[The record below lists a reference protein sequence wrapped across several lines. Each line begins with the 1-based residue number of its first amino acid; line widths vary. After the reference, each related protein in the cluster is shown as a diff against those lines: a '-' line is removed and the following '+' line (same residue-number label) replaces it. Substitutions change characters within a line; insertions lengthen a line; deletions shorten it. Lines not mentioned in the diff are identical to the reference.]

1 MKKATH
7 RKQALMI
14 AIFLLAFTLSLFSFG
29 TTPAAAGDVAGVSTH
44 LFLTVLRDYDHDA
57 SFSVT
62 YTDALGTHT
71 KPYHAGMEVTAWSPV
86 TITCTNHHVHDWS
99 IDADVQEATI
109 VGVGGI
115 TYPGGTGIHVKGTNT
130 IKAFATNFG
139 LHYINIVVIL
149 GEGNDNGGD
158 NGGGTAV
165 RSPMRG
171 YVKRLLVGEGDY
183 VTVGQPLLTLTQNRR
198 LQLRADVP
206 ERCYPQLGSLTGANF
221 RTASGEKDSNTGGRG
236 GRLVAYGRSN
246 ADAAAYIPVTFA
258 FDNRGD
264 ILPGSFAEVWL
275 LAAPRQGVISLPV
288 SALTEEQGVYFVY
301 VQLDESCYRKQP
313 VVTGATDGE
322 RVEIVEGL
330 REGERV
336 VMQGAVHVRLASA
349 SNAIPAHT
357 HNH

>member
-1 MKKATH
+1 
-7 RKQALMI
+7 MI

-149 GEGNDNGGD
+149 GEGNDNGGGD
-158 NGGGTAV
+158 NGGGDNGNGTDPNNPDGNGPDGNNPDGNNPDGNNPDGNNPDGNNPDGSKSNTPKTGDTRLIWLVIALAV
-165 RSPMRG
+165 IFVATFAAT
-171 YVKRLLVGEGDY
+171 YY
-183 VTVGQPLLTLTQNRR
+183 NRR
-198 LQLRADVP
+198 K
-206 ERCYPQLGSLTGANF
+206 SKHHGA
-221 RTASGEKDSNTGGRG
+221 
-236 GRLVAYGRSN
+236 
-246 ADAAAYIPVTFA
+246 
-258 FDNRGD
+258 
-264 ILPGSFAEVWL
+264 
-275 LAAPRQGVISLPV
+275 
-288 SALTEEQGVYFVY
+288 
-301 VQLDESCYRKQP
+301 
-313 VVTGATDGE
+313 
-322 RVEIVEGL
+322 
-330 REGERV
+330 
-336 VMQGAVHVRLASA
+336 
-349 SNAIPAHT
+349 
-357 HNH
+357 

>member
-1 MKKATH
+1 
-7 RKQALMI
+7 MI

-57 SFSVT
+57 AFSVT

-86 TITCTNHHVHDWS
+86 TITCTNHHVYDWS

-158 NGGGTAV
+158 NGGGDNGGDNGGGDNGGGDNGGGDNGGDNGGGDNGGGDNGGGDNGGGDNGGGDNGGGDNGNGTDPNNPGGKDPNGNDPDGNNPDGNNPDGNNPDGNNPDGSKSNTPKTGDTRLIWLVIALAV
-165 RSPMRG
+165 IFVATFAAT
-171 YVKRLLVGEGDY
+171 YY
-183 VTVGQPLLTLTQNRR
+183 NRR
-198 LQLRADVP
+198 K
-206 ERCYPQLGSLTGANF
+206 SKHHGA
-221 RTASGEKDSNTGGRG
+221 
-236 GRLVAYGRSN
+236 
-246 ADAAAYIPVTFA
+246 
-258 FDNRGD
+258 
-264 ILPGSFAEVWL
+264 
-275 LAAPRQGVISLPV
+275 
-288 SALTEEQGVYFVY
+288 
-301 VQLDESCYRKQP
+301 
-313 VVTGATDGE
+313 
-322 RVEIVEGL
+322 
-330 REGERV
+330 
-336 VMQGAVHVRLASA
+336 
-349 SNAIPAHT
+349 
-357 HNH
+357 

>member
-7 RKQALMI
+7 RKHALMI

-57 SFSVT
+57 AFSVT

-158 NGGGTAV
+158 NGGGNGGGDNGGDNGGGNNGGGDNGGGNNGGGDNGGGDNGNGTDPNNPDGNGPDGNNPDGNNPDGNNPDGNNPDGSKSNTPKTGDTRLIWLVIALAV
-165 RSPMRG
+165 IFVATFAAT
-171 YVKRLLVGEGDY
+171 YY
-183 VTVGQPLLTLTQNRR
+183 NRR
-198 LQLRADVP
+198 KRKHH
-206 ERCYPQLGSLTGANF
+206 GA
-221 RTASGEKDSNTGGRG
+221 
-236 GRLVAYGRSN
+236 
-246 ADAAAYIPVTFA
+246 
-258 FDNRGD
+258 
-264 ILPGSFAEVWL
+264 
-275 LAAPRQGVISLPV
+275 
-288 SALTEEQGVYFVY
+288 
-301 VQLDESCYRKQP
+301 
-313 VVTGATDGE
+313 
-322 RVEIVEGL
+322 
-330 REGERV
+330 
-336 VMQGAVHVRLASA
+336 
-349 SNAIPAHT
+349 
-357 HNH
+357 

>member
-57 SFSVT
+57 TFSVT

-86 TITCTNHHVHDWS
+86 TITCTNHHVYDWS

-158 NGGGTAV
+158 NGGGDNGGGDNGGNNGGDNGGGNNGGDNGGGNNGGGNNGGGNNGGGTDPNNPGGKDPNGNNPDGNNPDGNNPDGNNPDGNNPDGNNPDGNNPDGNNPDGSKSNTPKTGDTRLIWLVIALAV
-165 RSPMRG
+165 IFVATFVAT
-171 YVKRLLVGEGDY
+171 YY
-183 VTVGQPLLTLTQNRR
+183 NRR
-198 LQLRADVP
+198 K
-206 ERCYPQLGSLTGANF
+206 SKHHGA
-221 RTASGEKDSNTGGRG
+221 
-236 GRLVAYGRSN
+236 
-246 ADAAAYIPVTFA
+246 
-258 FDNRGD
+258 
-264 ILPGSFAEVWL
+264 
-275 LAAPRQGVISLPV
+275 
-288 SALTEEQGVYFVY
+288 
-301 VQLDESCYRKQP
+301 
-313 VVTGATDGE
+313 
-322 RVEIVEGL
+322 
-330 REGERV
+330 
-336 VMQGAVHVRLASA
+336 
-349 SNAIPAHT
+349 
-357 HNH
+357 

>member
-57 SFSVT
+57 AFSVT

-86 TITCTNHHVHDWS
+86 TITCTNHHVYDWS

-158 NGGGTAV
+158 NGGGDNGGDNGGGDNGGGDNGGGDNGGDNGGGDNGGDNGGGDNGGGDNGGGDNGGDNGGGDNGNGTDPNNPGGKDPNGNDPDGNNPDGNNPDGNNPDGNNPDGSKSNTPKTGDTRLIWLVIALAV
-165 RSPMRG
+165 IFVATFAAT
-171 YVKRLLVGEGDY
+171 YY
-183 VTVGQPLLTLTQNRR
+183 NRR
-198 LQLRADVP
+198 KSKRH
-206 ERCYPQLGSLTGANF
+206 GA
-221 RTASGEKDSNTGGRG
+221 
-236 GRLVAYGRSN
+236 
-246 ADAAAYIPVTFA
+246 
-258 FDNRGD
+258 
-264 ILPGSFAEVWL
+264 
-275 LAAPRQGVISLPV
+275 
-288 SALTEEQGVYFVY
+288 
-301 VQLDESCYRKQP
+301 
-313 VVTGATDGE
+313 
-322 RVEIVEGL
+322 
-330 REGERV
+330 
-336 VMQGAVHVRLASA
+336 
-349 SNAIPAHT
+349 
-357 HNH
+357 

>member
-57 SFSVT
+57 AFSVT

-86 TITCTNHHVHDWS
+86 TITCTNHHVYDWS

-158 NGGGTAV
+158 NGGGDNGGDNGGGDNGGDNGGGDNGGGDNGGGDNGGGDNGGGDNGNGTDPNNPGGKDPNGNDPDGNNPDGNNPDGNNPDGNNPDGNNPDGNNPDGNNPDGNNPDGNNPDGNNPDGSKSNTPKTGDTRLIWLVIALAV
-165 RSPMRG
+165 IFVATFAAT
-171 YVKRLLVGEGDY
+171 YY
-183 VTVGQPLLTLTQNRR
+183 NRR
-198 LQLRADVP
+198 KSKRH
-206 ERCYPQLGSLTGANF
+206 GA
-221 RTASGEKDSNTGGRG
+221 
-236 GRLVAYGRSN
+236 
-246 ADAAAYIPVTFA
+246 
-258 FDNRGD
+258 
-264 ILPGSFAEVWL
+264 
-275 LAAPRQGVISLPV
+275 
-288 SALTEEQGVYFVY
+288 
-301 VQLDESCYRKQP
+301 
-313 VVTGATDGE
+313 
-322 RVEIVEGL
+322 
-330 REGERV
+330 
-336 VMQGAVHVRLASA
+336 
-349 SNAIPAHT
+349 
-357 HNH
+357 

>member
-1 MKKATH
+1 
-7 RKQALMI
+7 MI

-57 SFSVT
+57 TFSVT

-86 TITCTNHHVHDWS
+86 TITCTNHHVYDWS

-158 NGGGTAV
+158 NGGGDNGGDNGGGDNGGGDNGGGDNGGGDNGGGDNGNGTDPNNPGGKDPNGNDPDGNNPDGNNPDGNNPDGNNPDGNNPDGNNPDGNNPDGNNPDGNTPDGSKSNTPKTGDTRLIWLVIALAV
-165 RSPMRG
+165 IFVATFAAT
-171 YVKRLLVGEGDY
+171 YY
-183 VTVGQPLLTLTQNRR
+183 NRR
-198 LQLRADVP
+198 K
-206 ERCYPQLGSLTGANF
+206 SKHHGA
-221 RTASGEKDSNTGGRG
+221 
-236 GRLVAYGRSN
+236 
-246 ADAAAYIPVTFA
+246 
-258 FDNRGD
+258 
-264 ILPGSFAEVWL
+264 
-275 LAAPRQGVISLPV
+275 
-288 SALTEEQGVYFVY
+288 
-301 VQLDESCYRKQP
+301 
-313 VVTGATDGE
+313 
-322 RVEIVEGL
+322 
-330 REGERV
+330 
-336 VMQGAVHVRLASA
+336 
-349 SNAIPAHT
+349 
-357 HNH
+357 

>member
-57 SFSVT
+57 AFSVT
-62 YTDALGTHT
+62 YTNALGTHT

-158 NGGGTAV
+158 NGGGDNGGDNGGGDNGGDNGGGDNGGGDNGGGDNGGGDNGGGDNGGGDNGNGTDPNNPGGKDPNGNDPDGNGPDGNNPDGNNPDGNNPDGNNPDGNKPDGNNPDGSKSNTPKTGDTRLIWLVIALAV
-165 RSPMRG
+165 IFVATFAAT
-171 YVKRLLVGEGDY
+171 YY
-183 VTVGQPLLTLTQNRR
+183 NRR
-198 LQLRADVP
+198 K
-206 ERCYPQLGSLTGANF
+206 SKHHGA
-221 RTASGEKDSNTGGRG
+221 
-236 GRLVAYGRSN
+236 
-246 ADAAAYIPVTFA
+246 
-258 FDNRGD
+258 
-264 ILPGSFAEVWL
+264 
-275 LAAPRQGVISLPV
+275 
-288 SALTEEQGVYFVY
+288 
-301 VQLDESCYRKQP
+301 
-313 VVTGATDGE
+313 
-322 RVEIVEGL
+322 
-330 REGERV
+330 
-336 VMQGAVHVRLASA
+336 
-349 SNAIPAHT
+349 
-357 HNH
+357 

>member
-1 MKKATH
+1 
-7 RKQALMI
+7 MI

-57 SFSVT
+57 AFSVT

-86 TITCTNHHVHDWS
+86 TITCTNHHVYDWS

-158 NGGGTAV
+158 NGGGDNGGGIDPNNPGGKDPNGNNPDGNNPDGNNPDGNNPDGNNPDGSKSNTPKTGDTRLIWLVIALAV
-165 RSPMRG
+165 IFVATFAAT
-171 YVKRLLVGEGDY
+171 YY
-183 VTVGQPLLTLTQNRR
+183 NRR
-198 LQLRADVP
+198 KNKHH
-206 ERCYPQLGSLTGANF
+206 GA
-221 RTASGEKDSNTGGRG
+221 
-236 GRLVAYGRSN
+236 
-246 ADAAAYIPVTFA
+246 
-258 FDNRGD
+258 
-264 ILPGSFAEVWL
+264 
-275 LAAPRQGVISLPV
+275 
-288 SALTEEQGVYFVY
+288 
-301 VQLDESCYRKQP
+301 
-313 VVTGATDGE
+313 
-322 RVEIVEGL
+322 
-330 REGERV
+330 
-336 VMQGAVHVRLASA
+336 
-349 SNAIPAHT
+349 
-357 HNH
+357 

>member
-57 SFSVT
+57 TFSVT

-86 TITCTNHHVHDWS
+86 TITCTNHHVYDWS

-158 NGGGTAV
+158 NGGDNGNGTDPNNPGGKDPNGNDPDGNNPDGNNPDGNNPDGNNPDGNNPDGSKSNTPKTGDTRLIWLVIALAV
-165 RSPMRG
+165 IFVATFAAT
-171 YVKRLLVGEGDY
+171 YY
-183 VTVGQPLLTLTQNRR
+183 NRR
-198 LQLRADVP
+198 K
-206 ERCYPQLGSLTGANF
+206 SKHHGA
-221 RTASGEKDSNTGGRG
+221 
-236 GRLVAYGRSN
+236 
-246 ADAAAYIPVTFA
+246 
-258 FDNRGD
+258 
-264 ILPGSFAEVWL
+264 
-275 LAAPRQGVISLPV
+275 
-288 SALTEEQGVYFVY
+288 
-301 VQLDESCYRKQP
+301 
-313 VVTGATDGE
+313 
-322 RVEIVEGL
+322 
-330 REGERV
+330 
-336 VMQGAVHVRLASA
+336 
-349 SNAIPAHT
+349 
-357 HNH
+357 

>member
-1 MKKATH
+1 
-7 RKQALMI
+7 MI

-57 SFSVT
+57 AFSVT

-86 TITCTNHHVHDWS
+86 TITCTNHHVYDWS

-158 NGGGTAV
+158 NGGGDNGGGDNGGGDNGNGTDPNNPDGKGPNGNDPDGNNPDGNGPDGNNPDGNNPDGSKSNTPKTGDTRLIWLVIALAV
-165 RSPMRG
+165 IFVATFAAT
-171 YVKRLLVGEGDY
+171 YY
-183 VTVGQPLLTLTQNRR
+183 NRR
-198 LQLRADVP
+198 K
-206 ERCYPQLGSLTGANF
+206 SKHHGA
-221 RTASGEKDSNTGGRG
+221 
-236 GRLVAYGRSN
+236 
-246 ADAAAYIPVTFA
+246 
-258 FDNRGD
+258 
-264 ILPGSFAEVWL
+264 
-275 LAAPRQGVISLPV
+275 
-288 SALTEEQGVYFVY
+288 
-301 VQLDESCYRKQP
+301 
-313 VVTGATDGE
+313 
-322 RVEIVEGL
+322 
-330 REGERV
+330 
-336 VMQGAVHVRLASA
+336 
-349 SNAIPAHT
+349 
-357 HNH
+357 

>member
-1 MKKATH
+1 
-7 RKQALMI
+7 MI

-57 SFSVT
+57 TFSVT

-86 TITCTNHHVHDWS
+86 TITCTNHHVYDWS

-158 NGGGTAV
+158 NGGGDNGNGTDPNNPGGKDPNGNDPDGNNPDGNNPDGNNPDGNNPDGNNPDGSKSNTPKTGDTRLIWLVIALAV
-165 RSPMRG
+165 IFVATFAAT
-171 YVKRLLVGEGDY
+171 YY
-183 VTVGQPLLTLTQNRR
+183 NRR
-198 LQLRADVP
+198 K
-206 ERCYPQLGSLTGANF
+206 SKHHGA
-221 RTASGEKDSNTGGRG
+221 
-236 GRLVAYGRSN
+236 
-246 ADAAAYIPVTFA
+246 
-258 FDNRGD
+258 
-264 ILPGSFAEVWL
+264 
-275 LAAPRQGVISLPV
+275 
-288 SALTEEQGVYFVY
+288 
-301 VQLDESCYRKQP
+301 
-313 VVTGATDGE
+313 
-322 RVEIVEGL
+322 
-330 REGERV
+330 
-336 VMQGAVHVRLASA
+336 
-349 SNAIPAHT
+349 
-357 HNH
+357 

>member
-44 LFLTVLRDYDHDA
+44 LFLTILRDYDHDA
-57 SFSVT
+57 VFSVT

-71 KPYHAGMEVTAWSPV
+71 KPYRPGMEVTAWSPV
-86 TITCTNHHVHDWS
+86 TITCTNHRVIDWS

-158 NGGGTAV
+158 NGGGDNGGVEDGGGDCGKDA
-165 RSPMRG
+165 G
-171 YVKRLLVGEGDY
+171 GDY
-183 VTVGQPLLTLTQNRR
+183 
-198 LQLRADVP
+198 
-206 ERCYPQLGSLTGANF
+206 
-221 RTASGEKDSNTGGRG
+221 RG
-236 GRLVAYGRSN
+236 GE
-246 ADAAAYIPVTFA
+246 AA
-258 FDNRGD
+258 
-264 ILPGSFAEVWL
+264 
-275 LAAPRQGVISLPV
+275 
-288 SALTEEQGVYFVY
+288 
-301 VQLDESCYRKQP
+301 
-313 VVTGATDGE
+313 
-322 RVEIVEGL
+322 
-330 REGERV
+330 
-336 VMQGAVHVRLASA
+336 
-349 SNAIPAHT
+349 
-357 HNH
+357 

>member
-57 SFSVT
+57 AFSVT

-86 TITCTNHHVHDWS
+86 TITCTNHHVYDWS

-158 NGGGTAV
+158 NGGGDNGGDNGGGDNGGENGGGDNGGGDNGGGDNGGGDNGGGDNGGDNGGGDNGGGDNGNGTDPNNPGGKDPNGNDPDGNNPDGNNPDGNNPDGNNPDGNNPDGNNPDGNNPDGNNPDGSKSNTPKTGDTRLIWLVIALAV
-165 RSPMRG
+165 IFVATFAAT
-171 YVKRLLVGEGDY
+171 YY
-183 VTVGQPLLTLTQNRR
+183 NRR
-198 LQLRADVP
+198 K
-206 ERCYPQLGSLTGANF
+206 SKHHGA
-221 RTASGEKDSNTGGRG
+221 
-236 GRLVAYGRSN
+236 
-246 ADAAAYIPVTFA
+246 
-258 FDNRGD
+258 
-264 ILPGSFAEVWL
+264 
-275 LAAPRQGVISLPV
+275 
-288 SALTEEQGVYFVY
+288 
-301 VQLDESCYRKQP
+301 
-313 VVTGATDGE
+313 
-322 RVEIVEGL
+322 
-330 REGERV
+330 
-336 VMQGAVHVRLASA
+336 
-349 SNAIPAHT
+349 
-357 HNH
+357 

>member
-1 MKKATH
+1 
-7 RKQALMI
+7 MI

-57 SFSVT
+57 AFSVT

-86 TITCTNHHVHDWS
+86 TITCTNHHVYDWS

-158 NGGGTAV
+158 NGNGTDPNNPGGKDPNGNNPDGNNPDGNNPDGNNPDGNNPDGSKSNTPKTGDTRLIWLVIALAV
-165 RSPMRG
+165 IFVATFVAT
-171 YVKRLLVGEGDY
+171 YY
-183 VTVGQPLLTLTQNRR
+183 NRR
-198 LQLRADVP
+198 K
-206 ERCYPQLGSLTGANF
+206 SKHHGA
-221 RTASGEKDSNTGGRG
+221 
-236 GRLVAYGRSN
+236 
-246 ADAAAYIPVTFA
+246 
-258 FDNRGD
+258 
-264 ILPGSFAEVWL
+264 
-275 LAAPRQGVISLPV
+275 
-288 SALTEEQGVYFVY
+288 
-301 VQLDESCYRKQP
+301 
-313 VVTGATDGE
+313 
-322 RVEIVEGL
+322 
-330 REGERV
+330 
-336 VMQGAVHVRLASA
+336 
-349 SNAIPAHT
+349 
-357 HNH
+357 

>member
-1 MKKATH
+1 
-7 RKQALMI
+7 MI

-57 SFSVT
+57 AFSVT

-158 NGGGTAV
+158 NGGGDNGGDNGGGDNGGDNGNGTDPNNPDGNGPDGNNPDGNNPDGNNPDGNNPDGNNPDGNNPDGNNPDGSKSNTPKTGDTRLIWLVIALAV
-165 RSPMRG
+165 IFVATFAAT
-171 YVKRLLVGEGDY
+171 YY
-183 VTVGQPLLTLTQNRR
+183 NRR
-198 LQLRADVP
+198 K
-206 ERCYPQLGSLTGANF
+206 SKHHGA
-221 RTASGEKDSNTGGRG
+221 
-236 GRLVAYGRSN
+236 
-246 ADAAAYIPVTFA
+246 
-258 FDNRGD
+258 
-264 ILPGSFAEVWL
+264 
-275 LAAPRQGVISLPV
+275 
-288 SALTEEQGVYFVY
+288 
-301 VQLDESCYRKQP
+301 
-313 VVTGATDGE
+313 
-322 RVEIVEGL
+322 
-330 REGERV
+330 
-336 VMQGAVHVRLASA
+336 
-349 SNAIPAHT
+349 
-357 HNH
+357 

>member
-1 MKKATH
+1 
-7 RKQALMI
+7 MI

-57 SFSVT
+57 AFSVT

-86 TITCTNHHVHDWS
+86 TITCTNHHVYDWS

-158 NGGGTAV
+158 NGGGDNGGGDNGGDNGGGDNGGGDNGNGTDPNNPGGKDPNGNDPDGNNPDGNGPDGNNPDGNNPDGNNPDGNNPDGNNPDGSKSNTPKTGDTRLIWLVIALAV
-165 RSPMRG
+165 IFVATFAAT
-171 YVKRLLVGEGDY
+171 YY
-183 VTVGQPLLTLTQNRR
+183 NRR
-198 LQLRADVP
+198 K
-206 ERCYPQLGSLTGANF
+206 SKHHGA
-221 RTASGEKDSNTGGRG
+221 
-236 GRLVAYGRSN
+236 
-246 ADAAAYIPVTFA
+246 
-258 FDNRGD
+258 
-264 ILPGSFAEVWL
+264 
-275 LAAPRQGVISLPV
+275 
-288 SALTEEQGVYFVY
+288 
-301 VQLDESCYRKQP
+301 
-313 VVTGATDGE
+313 
-322 RVEIVEGL
+322 
-330 REGERV
+330 
-336 VMQGAVHVRLASA
+336 
-349 SNAIPAHT
+349 
-357 HNH
+357 

>member
-1 MKKATH
+1 
-7 RKQALMI
+7 MI

-57 SFSVT
+57 AFSVT

-158 NGGGTAV
+158 NGGNNGGDNGGDNGGNNGGNNGGDNGGDNGGNNGGGDNGGDNGGGDNGGGDNGGNNGGDNGGDNGGGDNGGKDPNGNNPDGNGPDGNNPDGNNPDGNNPDGNNPDGSKSNTPKTGDTRLIWLVIALAV
-165 RSPMRG
+165 IFVATFAAT
-171 YVKRLLVGEGDY
+171 YY
-183 VTVGQPLLTLTQNRR
+183 NRR
-198 LQLRADVP
+198 K
-206 ERCYPQLGSLTGANF
+206 SKHHGA
-221 RTASGEKDSNTGGRG
+221 
-236 GRLVAYGRSN
+236 
-246 ADAAAYIPVTFA
+246 
-258 FDNRGD
+258 
-264 ILPGSFAEVWL
+264 
-275 LAAPRQGVISLPV
+275 
-288 SALTEEQGVYFVY
+288 
-301 VQLDESCYRKQP
+301 
-313 VVTGATDGE
+313 
-322 RVEIVEGL
+322 
-330 REGERV
+330 
-336 VMQGAVHVRLASA
+336 
-349 SNAIPAHT
+349 
-357 HNH
+357 

>member
-1 MKKATH
+1 
-7 RKQALMI
+7 MI

-57 SFSVT
+57 TFSVT

-86 TITCTNHHVHDWS
+86 TITCTNHHVYDWS

-158 NGGGTAV
+158 NGNGTDPNNPDGNGPDGNNPDGNNPDGSKSNAPKTGDTRLIWLVIALAV
-165 RSPMRG
+165 IFVATFVAT
-171 YVKRLLVGEGDY
+171 YY
-183 VTVGQPLLTLTQNRR
+183 NRR
-198 LQLRADVP
+198 K
-206 ERCYPQLGSLTGANF
+206 SKHHGA
-221 RTASGEKDSNTGGRG
+221 
-236 GRLVAYGRSN
+236 
-246 ADAAAYIPVTFA
+246 
-258 FDNRGD
+258 
-264 ILPGSFAEVWL
+264 
-275 LAAPRQGVISLPV
+275 
-288 SALTEEQGVYFVY
+288 
-301 VQLDESCYRKQP
+301 
-313 VVTGATDGE
+313 
-322 RVEIVEGL
+322 
-330 REGERV
+330 
-336 VMQGAVHVRLASA
+336 
-349 SNAIPAHT
+349 
-357 HNH
+357 

>member
-57 SFSVT
+57 AFSVT

-86 TITCTNHHVHDWS
+86 TITCTNHHVYDWS

-158 NGGGTAV
+158 NGGGDNGGDNGGGDNGGGDNGGDNGGGDNGGDNGGGDNGGGDNGGGDNGNGTDPNNPGGKDPNGNDPDGNNPDGNNPDGNNPDGNNPDGNNPDGNNPDGNNPDGSKSNTPKTGDTRLIWLVIALAV
-165 RSPMRG
+165 IFVATFAAT
-171 YVKRLLVGEGDY
+171 YY
-183 VTVGQPLLTLTQNRR
+183 NRR
-198 LQLRADVP
+198 KNKRH
-206 ERCYPQLGSLTGANF
+206 GA
-221 RTASGEKDSNTGGRG
+221 
-236 GRLVAYGRSN
+236 
-246 ADAAAYIPVTFA
+246 
-258 FDNRGD
+258 
-264 ILPGSFAEVWL
+264 
-275 LAAPRQGVISLPV
+275 
-288 SALTEEQGVYFVY
+288 
-301 VQLDESCYRKQP
+301 
-313 VVTGATDGE
+313 
-322 RVEIVEGL
+322 
-330 REGERV
+330 
-336 VMQGAVHVRLASA
+336 
-349 SNAIPAHT
+349 
-357 HNH
+357 

>member
-1 MKKATH
+1 
-7 RKQALMI
+7 MI

-57 SFSVT
+57 AFSVT

-158 NGGGTAV
+158 NGNGTDPNNPDGNGPDGNNSDGNNPDGNNPDGNNPDGNNPDGNNPDGNNPDGSKSNTPKTGDTRLIWLVIALAV
-165 RSPMRG
+165 IFVATFAAT
-171 YVKRLLVGEGDY
+171 YY
-183 VTVGQPLLTLTQNRR
+183 NRR
-198 LQLRADVP
+198 K
-206 ERCYPQLGSLTGANF
+206 SKHHGA
-221 RTASGEKDSNTGGRG
+221 
-236 GRLVAYGRSN
+236 
-246 ADAAAYIPVTFA
+246 
-258 FDNRGD
+258 
-264 ILPGSFAEVWL
+264 
-275 LAAPRQGVISLPV
+275 
-288 SALTEEQGVYFVY
+288 
-301 VQLDESCYRKQP
+301 
-313 VVTGATDGE
+313 
-322 RVEIVEGL
+322 
-330 REGERV
+330 
-336 VMQGAVHVRLASA
+336 
-349 SNAIPAHT
+349 
-357 HNH
+357 

>member
-44 LFLTVLRDYDHDA
+44 LFLTILRDYDHDA
-57 SFSVT
+57 AFSVT

-86 TITCTNHHVHDWS
+86 TITCTNHHVYDWS

-158 NGGGTAV
+158 NGGGDNGGDNGGGDNGGDNGGGDNGGGDNGGDNGGGDNGGGDNGGGDNGNGIDPNNPDGKDPGGNNPDGNNPDGNNPDGNNPDGNNPDGNNPDGNTPDGSNPDGSKSNTPKTGDTRLIWLVIALAV
-165 RSPMRG
+165 IFVATFAAT
-171 YVKRLLVGEGDY
+171 YY
-183 VTVGQPLLTLTQNRR
+183 NRR
-198 LQLRADVP
+198 K
-206 ERCYPQLGSLTGANF
+206 SKHHGA
-221 RTASGEKDSNTGGRG
+221 
-236 GRLVAYGRSN
+236 
-246 ADAAAYIPVTFA
+246 
-258 FDNRGD
+258 
-264 ILPGSFAEVWL
+264 
-275 LAAPRQGVISLPV
+275 
-288 SALTEEQGVYFVY
+288 
-301 VQLDESCYRKQP
+301 
-313 VVTGATDGE
+313 
-322 RVEIVEGL
+322 
-330 REGERV
+330 
-336 VMQGAVHVRLASA
+336 
-349 SNAIPAHT
+349 
-357 HNH
+357 

>member
-57 SFSVT
+57 AFSVT

-86 TITCTNHHVHDWS
+86 TITCTNHHVYDWS

-158 NGGGTAV
+158 NGGGDNGGGDNGGDNGGGDNGGDNGGGDNGGGDNGGGDNGGGDNGGGDNGNGTDPNNPGGKDPNGNDPDGNNPDGNNPDGNNPDGNNPDGNNPDGNNPDGSKSNTPKTGDTRLIWLVIALAV
-165 RSPMRG
+165 IFVATFAAT
-171 YVKRLLVGEGDY
+171 YY
-183 VTVGQPLLTLTQNRR
+183 NRR
-198 LQLRADVP
+198 KNKRH
-206 ERCYPQLGSLTGANF
+206 GA
-221 RTASGEKDSNTGGRG
+221 
-236 GRLVAYGRSN
+236 
-246 ADAAAYIPVTFA
+246 
-258 FDNRGD
+258 
-264 ILPGSFAEVWL
+264 
-275 LAAPRQGVISLPV
+275 
-288 SALTEEQGVYFVY
+288 
-301 VQLDESCYRKQP
+301 
-313 VVTGATDGE
+313 
-322 RVEIVEGL
+322 
-330 REGERV
+330 
-336 VMQGAVHVRLASA
+336 
-349 SNAIPAHT
+349 
-357 HNH
+357 

>member
-57 SFSVT
+57 AFSVT

-86 TITCTNHHVHDWS
+86 TITCTNHHVYDWS

-158 NGGGTAV
+158 NGGGNNGGDNGGDNDGGNNGGDNGGGNGGGNNGGDNGGGNNGGNNGGGNNGGGNNGGGNNGGDNGGGKDPNGNNPDGNNPDGNNPDGNGPDGNNPDGNNPDGNNPDGNNPDGNNPDGNNPDGNNPDGNNPDGSKSNTPKTGDTRLIWLVIALAV
-165 RSPMRG
+165 IFVATFAAT
-171 YVKRLLVGEGDY
+171 YY
-183 VTVGQPLLTLTQNRR
+183 NRR
-198 LQLRADVP
+198 K
-206 ERCYPQLGSLTGANF
+206 SKHHGA
-221 RTASGEKDSNTGGRG
+221 
-236 GRLVAYGRSN
+236 
-246 ADAAAYIPVTFA
+246 
-258 FDNRGD
+258 
-264 ILPGSFAEVWL
+264 
-275 LAAPRQGVISLPV
+275 
-288 SALTEEQGVYFVY
+288 
-301 VQLDESCYRKQP
+301 
-313 VVTGATDGE
+313 
-322 RVEIVEGL
+322 
-330 REGERV
+330 
-336 VMQGAVHVRLASA
+336 
-349 SNAIPAHT
+349 
-357 HNH
+357 

>member
-44 LFLTVLRDYDHDA
+44 LFLTILRDYDHDA
-57 SFSVT
+57 AFSVT

-71 KPYHAGMEVTAWSPV
+71 KPYRAGMEVTAWSPV
-86 TITCTNHHVHDWS
+86 TITCTNHHVYDWS

-158 NGGGTAV
+158 NGGGDNGGGEHGGGDNGNGTDPNNPDGKDPNGNGPDGGNPDGSTPDGGNPDGSKSNTPKTGDTRLIWLVIALAV
-165 RSPMRG
+165 IFVATFAAT
-171 YVKRLLVGEGDY
+171 YY
-183 VTVGQPLLTLTQNRR
+183 NRR
-198 LQLRADVP
+198 K
-206 ERCYPQLGSLTGANF
+206 SKHHGA
-221 RTASGEKDSNTGGRG
+221 
-236 GRLVAYGRSN
+236 
-246 ADAAAYIPVTFA
+246 
-258 FDNRGD
+258 
-264 ILPGSFAEVWL
+264 
-275 LAAPRQGVISLPV
+275 
-288 SALTEEQGVYFVY
+288 
-301 VQLDESCYRKQP
+301 
-313 VVTGATDGE
+313 
-322 RVEIVEGL
+322 
-330 REGERV
+330 
-336 VMQGAVHVRLASA
+336 
-349 SNAIPAHT
+349 
-357 HNH
+357 

>member
-57 SFSVT
+57 AFSVT

-158 NGGGTAV
+158 NGNGTDPNNPDGNGPDGNNPDGNNPDGNNPDGNNPDGNNPDGNNPDGNNPDGSKSNTPKTGDTRLIWLVIALAV
-165 RSPMRG
+165 IFVATFAAT
-171 YVKRLLVGEGDY
+171 YY
-183 VTVGQPLLTLTQNRR
+183 NRR
-198 LQLRADVP
+198 K
-206 ERCYPQLGSLTGANF
+206 S
-221 RTASGEKDSNTGGRG
+221 KHH
-236 GRLVAYGRSN
+236 
-246 ADAAAYIPVTFA
+246 
-258 FDNRGD
+258 
-264 ILPGSFAEVWL
+264 
-275 LAAPRQGVISLPV
+275 GV
-288 SALTEEQGVYFVY
+288 
-301 VQLDESCYRKQP
+301 
-313 VVTGATDGE
+313 
-322 RVEIVEGL
+322 
-330 REGERV
+330 
-336 VMQGAVHVRLASA
+336 
-349 SNAIPAHT
+349 
-357 HNH
+357 

>member
-1 MKKATH
+1 
-7 RKQALMI
+7 MI

-57 SFSVT
+57 AFSVT

-86 TITCTNHHVHDWS
+86 TITCTNHHVYDWS

-158 NGGGTAV
+158 NGGGDNGGDNGGNNGGDNGGGNNGGGNNGGGNNGGGTDPNNPGGKDPNGNNPDGNNPDGNNPDGSKSNTPKTGDTRLIWLVIALAV
-165 RSPMRG
+165 IFVATFVAT
-171 YVKRLLVGEGDY
+171 YY
-183 VTVGQPLLTLTQNRR
+183 NRR
-198 LQLRADVP
+198 K
-206 ERCYPQLGSLTGANF
+206 SKHHGA
-221 RTASGEKDSNTGGRG
+221 
-236 GRLVAYGRSN
+236 
-246 ADAAAYIPVTFA
+246 
-258 FDNRGD
+258 
-264 ILPGSFAEVWL
+264 
-275 LAAPRQGVISLPV
+275 
-288 SALTEEQGVYFVY
+288 
-301 VQLDESCYRKQP
+301 
-313 VVTGATDGE
+313 
-322 RVEIVEGL
+322 
-330 REGERV
+330 
-336 VMQGAVHVRLASA
+336 
-349 SNAIPAHT
+349 
-357 HNH
+357 

>member
-57 SFSVT
+57 AFSVT

-86 TITCTNHHVHDWS
+86 TITCTNHHVYDWS

-158 NGGGTAV
+158 NGGGDN
-165 RSPMRG
+165 G
-171 YVKRLLVGEGDY
+171 GDNGGGDNGGGDNGNG
-183 VTVGQPLLTLTQNRR
+183 TDPNNPGGKDPNGN
-198 LQLRADVP
+198 DP
-206 ERCYPQLGSLTGANF
+206 DGNNPDGNNPDGNNPDGNNPDGNNPDGNNPDGNNPDGNNPDGS
-221 RTASGEKDSNTGGRG
+221 KSNTPKTGDT
-236 GRLVAYGRSN
+236 RLIWLVIALAVIFVA
-246 ADAAAYIPVTFA
+246 TFA
-258 FDNRGD
+258 ATYHNRKK
-264 ILPGSFAEVWL
+264 S
-275 LAAPRQGVISLPV
+275 
-288 SALTEEQGVYFVY
+288 
-301 VQLDESCYRKQP
+301 KQH
-313 VVTGATDGE
+313 GA
-322 RVEIVEGL
+322 
-330 REGERV
+330 
-336 VMQGAVHVRLASA
+336 
-349 SNAIPAHT
+349 
-357 HNH
+357 

>member
-57 SFSVT
+57 AFSVT

-86 TITCTNHHVHDWS
+86 TITCTNHHVYDWS

-158 NGGGTAV
+158 NGGGDNGGDNGGGDNGGGDHGGGDNGGDNGGGDNGGGDNGGGDNGNGTDPNNPGGKDPNGNDPDGNNPDGNNPDGNNPDGNNPDGNNPDGNNPDGNNPDGNNPDGNNPDGSKSNTPKTGDTRLIWLVIALAV
-165 RSPMRG
+165 IFVATFAAT
-171 YVKRLLVGEGDY
+171 YY
-183 VTVGQPLLTLTQNRR
+183 NRR
-198 LQLRADVP
+198 K
-206 ERCYPQLGSLTGANF
+206 SKHHGA
-221 RTASGEKDSNTGGRG
+221 
-236 GRLVAYGRSN
+236 
-246 ADAAAYIPVTFA
+246 
-258 FDNRGD
+258 
-264 ILPGSFAEVWL
+264 
-275 LAAPRQGVISLPV
+275 
-288 SALTEEQGVYFVY
+288 
-301 VQLDESCYRKQP
+301 
-313 VVTGATDGE
+313 
-322 RVEIVEGL
+322 
-330 REGERV
+330 
-336 VMQGAVHVRLASA
+336 
-349 SNAIPAHT
+349 
-357 HNH
+357 

>member
-57 SFSVT
+57 TFSVT

-86 TITCTNHHVHDWS
+86 TITCTNHHVYDWS

-158 NGGGTAV
+158 NGGGDN
-165 RSPMRG
+165 G
-171 YVKRLLVGEGDY
+171 GGNNGGDNGGGDNGGGNNGGNNGGDNGGGNNGGDNGGGNNGGGNNGGGNNGGDNGGGNNGGDNGGGNNGGGNNGGGDNGDNDPNGGGDNNNGGNTPNGGDNNNGGNTPNGDSSTPGTGTKSNAPKTGDTRMIWLFVMLIVIFAATFIATY
-183 VTVGQPLLTLTQNRR
+183 LNRR
-198 LQLRADVP
+198 
-206 ERCYPQLGSLTGANF
+206 
-221 RTASGEKDSNTGGRG
+221 KH
-236 GRLVAYGRSN
+236 
-246 ADAAAYIPVTFA
+246 
-258 FDNRGD
+258 
-264 ILPGSFAEVWL
+264 
-275 LAAPRQGVISLPV
+275 
-288 SALTEEQGVYFVY
+288 
-301 VQLDESCYRKQP
+301 K
-313 VVTGATDGE
+313 
-322 RVEIVEGL
+322 
-330 REGERV
+330 
-336 VMQGAVHVRLASA
+336 H
-349 SNAIPAHT
+349 
-357 HNH
+357 HNG

>member
-14 AIFLLAFTLSLFSFG
+14 GIFLLAFTLSLFSFG
-29 TTPAAAGDVAGVSTH
+29 TTPAAAGNVAGVRTH

-57 SFSVT
+57 AFSVT

-86 TITCTNHHVHDWS
+86 TITCTNHPVDDWS

-158 NGGGTAV
+158 NGGGDNGGDNGGGNNGGDNGGGNGGGNGGDNGGGNGGDNGGGNGGGNGSGGNGGGDNGNGTDPNNPDGKDPNGNNPDGNNPDGNNPDGNGPDGNNPDGNNPDGSKSNTPKTGDTRLIWLVIALAV
-165 RSPMRG
+165 IFVATFAAT
-171 YVKRLLVGEGDY
+171 YY
-183 VTVGQPLLTLTQNRR
+183 NRR
-198 LQLRADVP
+198 KNKHH
-206 ERCYPQLGSLTGANF
+206 GA
-221 RTASGEKDSNTGGRG
+221 
-236 GRLVAYGRSN
+236 
-246 ADAAAYIPVTFA
+246 
-258 FDNRGD
+258 
-264 ILPGSFAEVWL
+264 
-275 LAAPRQGVISLPV
+275 
-288 SALTEEQGVYFVY
+288 
-301 VQLDESCYRKQP
+301 
-313 VVTGATDGE
+313 
-322 RVEIVEGL
+322 
-330 REGERV
+330 
-336 VMQGAVHVRLASA
+336 
-349 SNAIPAHT
+349 
-357 HNH
+357 

>member
-1 MKKATH
+1 
-7 RKQALMI
+7 MI

-57 SFSVT
+57 TFSVT

-86 TITCTNHHVHDWS
+86 TITCTNHHVYDWS

-158 NGGGTAV
+158 NGNGTDPNNPGGKDPNGNDPDGNNPDGNNPDGNNPDGNNPDGSKSNTPKTGDTRLIWLVIALAV
-165 RSPMRG
+165 IFVATFAAT
-171 YVKRLLVGEGDY
+171 YY
-183 VTVGQPLLTLTQNRR
+183 NRR
-198 LQLRADVP
+198 K
-206 ERCYPQLGSLTGANF
+206 S
-221 RTASGEKDSNTGGRG
+221 KHH
-236 GRLVAYGRSN
+236 
-246 ADAAAYIPVTFA
+246 
-258 FDNRGD
+258 
-264 ILPGSFAEVWL
+264 
-275 LAAPRQGVISLPV
+275 GV
-288 SALTEEQGVYFVY
+288 
-301 VQLDESCYRKQP
+301 
-313 VVTGATDGE
+313 
-322 RVEIVEGL
+322 
-330 REGERV
+330 
-336 VMQGAVHVRLASA
+336 
-349 SNAIPAHT
+349 
-357 HNH
+357 

>member
-44 LFLTVLRDYDHDA
+44 LFLTILRDYDHDA
-57 SFSVT
+57 AFSVT

-71 KPYHAGMEVTAWSPV
+71 KPYRAGMEVTAWSPV
-86 TITCTNHHVHDWS
+86 TITCTNHHVYDWS

-158 NGGGTAV
+158 NGGGDNGGGDHGGGDNGGDNGGGGNGGGDNGGGDNGGGDNGGGNNGGGNNGGGDNGGGNNGGGNNGGGNNGGGDNGGGDNGNGTDPNNPDGKDPNGNGPDGGNPDGSTPDGGNPDGSTPDGGNPDGSKSNTPKTGDTRLIWLVIALAV
-165 RSPMRG
+165 IFVATFAAT
-171 YVKRLLVGEGDY
+171 YY
-183 VTVGQPLLTLTQNRR
+183 NRR
-198 LQLRADVP
+198 K
-206 ERCYPQLGSLTGANF
+206 SKHHGA
-221 RTASGEKDSNTGGRG
+221 
-236 GRLVAYGRSN
+236 
-246 ADAAAYIPVTFA
+246 
-258 FDNRGD
+258 
-264 ILPGSFAEVWL
+264 
-275 LAAPRQGVISLPV
+275 
-288 SALTEEQGVYFVY
+288 
-301 VQLDESCYRKQP
+301 
-313 VVTGATDGE
+313 
-322 RVEIVEGL
+322 
-330 REGERV
+330 
-336 VMQGAVHVRLASA
+336 
-349 SNAIPAHT
+349 
-357 HNH
+357 